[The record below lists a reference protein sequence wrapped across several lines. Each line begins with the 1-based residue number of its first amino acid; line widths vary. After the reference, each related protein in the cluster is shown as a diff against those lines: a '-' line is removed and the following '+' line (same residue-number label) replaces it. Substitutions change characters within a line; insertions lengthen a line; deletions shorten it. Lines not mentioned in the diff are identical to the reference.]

1 MAYEPS
7 NPDPK
12 RADFRKLMQEV
23 LDEEGWEEV
32 NDIDV
37 KVSKINGFGGK
48 VFVNEKKKTVMIAF
62 RGTEPPDHR
71 GWGQF
76 LNDALI
82 DLQLSLGL
90 NDNIQLRS
98 AQELID
104 QVKNDPKYKDYQLV
118 LTGHSLGG
126 WIGAKK
132 GIENKIPTVTF
143 NAPGIQNNLTGA
155 EQAKDRAGKYNDLIR
170 NYVNPYDVIG
180 TFGKHAGETY
190 YMLEDRMV
198 KIPERHLD
206 DDNIPAL
213 LNKAWNYGIDG
224 KHGLDELQKK
234 LNNGGNFEGVVR

>member
-1 MAYEPS
+1 
-7 NPDPK
+7 
-12 RADFRKLMQEV
+12 
-23 LDEEGWEEV
+23 
-32 NDIDV
+32 
-37 KVSKINGFGGK
+37 
-48 VFVNEKKKTVMIAF
+48 MIAF

-132 GIENKIPTVTF
+132 GIENKIPTDTF

-155 EQAKDRAGKYNDLIR
+155 EQGKNRAGKYNDLIR
-170 NYVNPYDVIG
+170 NYVNPNDVIG

-190 YMLEDRMV
+190 YMLEDGMV

-206 DDNIPAL
+206 DDKIPIL
-213 LNKAWNYGIDG
+213 LEKAWNYGFTG
-224 KHGLDELQKK
+224 KHGLEEFEKEI
-234 LNNGGNFEGVVR
+234 NVEGNFEGVVR

>member
-1 MAYEPS
+1 MSGLGLIGEGDIKPCLGFIITESDCFLRKYNCSTSLIKDSFSALKETWFPEEDPRPHGTLADVKHISDSEYLAAAEMAYEPS

-104 QVKNDPKYKDYQLV
+104 QVKNDPKY
-118 LTGHSLGG
+118 
-126 WIGAKK
+126 
-132 GIENKIPTVTF
+132 
-143 NAPGIQNNLTGA
+143 
-155 EQAKDRAGKYNDLIR
+155 
-170 NYVNPYDVIG
+170 
-180 TFGKHAGETY
+180 
-190 YMLEDRMV
+190 
-198 KIPERHLD
+198 
-206 DDNIPAL
+206 
-213 LNKAWNYGIDG
+213 
-224 KHGLDELQKK
+224 
-234 LNNGGNFEGVVR
+234 